1 MSSNFKWNPQGF
13 RDLEKQVQRH
23 LEREVA
29 PQVQAERLD
38 PLSRELNELSGSLT
52 GKSEAEVRLAV
63 ESAFRRYD
71 LEPGDIEEIVA
82 AIQAGETIPTIK
94 TSVPPVHID
103 PPK

>member
-29 PQVQAERLD
+29 PKVQTERLN
-38 PLSRELNELSGSLT
+38 PLSRELNELSRTLT
-52 GKSEAEVRLAV
+52 GKPEPEIRQAV
-63 ESAFRRYD
+63 YDAFGRYD
-71 LEPGDIEEIVA
+71 LEPGDVGEIVA
-82 AIQAGETIPTIK
+82 AIQAGEAIPTIK
-94 TSVPPVHID
+94 TRVPPVRID